1 MTGEE
6 LRLILKEADINLAD
20 LAGKLNKSPQSLNQ
34 ALNAADIKSGL
45 IEQISDVINVPVSSL
60 YARDGK
66 AAIAQNP
73 PMNAEVETRPR
84 IPMAVAAGS
93 LTGFTDSAFLEDCQQ
108 IPVIKA
114 LPAYDYTIIV
124 KGDSME
130 PKFEGGDEIA
140 IRKVYD
146 YIEWGKP
153 YVLDTRDGAVLK
165 RLYDAGDDYKCVSYN
180 SEYPDFK
187 VQKKDVI
194 AVYKVVGLIRI

>member
-20 LAGKLNKSPQSLNQ
+20 LSSKLNKSPQSLNQ

-66 AAIAQNP
+66 AVITQSP
-73 PMNAEVETRPR
+73 PAAVEVETRPR

-187 VQKKDVI
+187 VQKKDVL

>member
-6 LRLILKEADINLAD
+6 LRLILKDADINLAD

-45 IEQISDVINVPVSSL
+45 IEQISDAINVPVSSL

-73 PMNAEVETRPR
+73 PTTVEVETRPR

-180 SEYPDFK
+180 SEYPEFK
-187 VQKKDVI
+187 VQKKDVL